1 MIKVLLAI
9 IALSMSAQACIAR
22 DFLAEAVARI
32 TAAPSL
38 STRFEASDPA
48 GGKVTGDAVIAGRC
62 FAIVTDGG
70 EYETWFDGKTQW
82 TYSAETGEV
91 SMTEPTQQEILE
103 VNPLAI
109 VTGIDSAYSISVPVA
124 GKDGRQTYMLTP
136 ADSSSGIKKASVTI
150 DPATLLPVTIHATLS
165 DSSTLTIHFTE
176 TKIGDKIPVKRFR
189 YDPMIHPDAEIIDL
203 R

>member
-9 IALSMSAQACIAR
+9 IALSMSAQAGFAR

-48 GGKVTGDAVIAGRC
+48 GGKVTGDAVVAGRC

-82 TYSAETGEV
+82 TYSTETGEV

-109 VTGIDSAYSISVPVA
+109 VTGIDSAYSISAPVT
-124 GKDGRQTYMLTP
+124 GKDGQQTYRLIP
-136 ADSSSGIKKASVTI
+136 ADTSSGIKKASVTI
-150 DPATLLPVTIHATLS
+150 DQATLLPVTIHATLS
-165 DSSTLTIHFTE
+165 DNSTLTIHFKE
-176 TKIGDKIPVKRFR
+176 TKIGDSIPAKRFR

>member
-1 MIKVLLAI
+1 MTKVLLAI
-9 IALSMSAQACIAR
+9 IAFSLSATTGVAR
-22 DFLAEAVARI
+22 DYLAETVARI
-32 TAAPSL
+32 ADAPSL

-109 VTGIDSAYSISVPVA
+109 VTGIDSAYGISAPVA
-124 GKDGRQTYMLTP
+124 GKDGRQTYRLTP

-165 DSSTLTIHFTE
+165 DNSTLTIHFTE
-176 TKIGDKIPVKRFR
+176 TKIGDKIPAKRFR